1 MDCHLLIKTRHSKS
15 QDISSISSSFCH
27 ACVVVDIST
36 IRTTRFC
43 HHTYTGLAP
52 LGGSVAQKPASFAS
66 QAFNISSP
74 RAPSSRSVTRRDRPR
89 HRDAAASSAR
99 AASARL
105 TKRPR
110 PKMGDGTLGTLR
122 SVAAEIP

>member
-1 MDCHLLIKTRHSKS
+1 MVPGNLFIP
-15 QDISSISSSFCH
+15 
-27 ACVVVDIST
+27 V
-36 IRTTRFC
+36 
-43 HHTYTGLAP
+43 
-52 LGGSVAQKPASFAS
+52 AS

-89 HRDAAASSAR
+89 HRDAASSAR

-122 SVAAEIP
+122 S